1 MSPLRIKWRL
11 RELVD
16 NAEDPRSG
24 TRIKRPRG
32 RPKKTKFEPN
42 PPGVD
47 PGIRYTGLNET
58 PEEREERILQLHNTR
73 SMSQRYQDLMDGT
86 LSVEDLDDEECV
98 RGQLRAADGTFR
110 GRPPK
115 AVPRELYLKMQSEAT
130 KRWENKLKGLVTLS
144 IEALEG
150 IVRNGRSEMVR
161 YQAATYLMERTM
173 GKTPD
178 RVQIS
183 AEVKRWEGVAS
194 NILVDLGE
202 AKAIEPTE
210 GDTHGAGIGGE
221 AEAQGLINDL

>member
-1 MSPLRIKWRL
+1 MRKLISKWRVRQL
-11 RELVD
+11 S
-16 NAEDPRSG
+16 EDPRSG

-32 RPKKTKFEPN
+32 RPPKPKKFAPGQ
-42 PPGVD
+42 PGVD
-47 PGIRYTGLNET
+47 PGVRYKGYTEES
-58 PEEREERILQLHNTR
+58 PEQREQRILELHHTK

-98 RGQLRAADGTFR
+98 RGQLRASDGSFR

-115 AVPRELYLKMQSEAT
+115 AVPRELYLKMQSEAA
-130 KRWENKLKGLVTLS
+130 KRWENKMKGMVDLS
-144 IEALEG
+144 IEALG
-150 IVRNGRSEMVR
+150 KLVTNGRSEMVR
-161 YQAATYLMERTM
+161 YQAAVYLVERTM

-202 AKAIEPTE
+202 AKAIDEPTE